1 VLGQSALKQFM
12 WEIIEVVKVFD
23 SMGGASSEQLAHE
36 ISLMVADPLYRQSW
50 FDLVLMWA

>member
-36 ISLMVADPLYRQSW
+36 ISLMVADPVYRQSW
-50 FDLVLMWA
+50 FDMLMWA